1 MRTLLRRDSGF
12 ERPDDLYAALVDAHQ
27 GLSDAQ
33 SQILNAKL
41 VLLLANHIADVD
53 VMREA
58 IATAKQ
64 EL

>member
-12 ERPDDLYAALVDAHQ
+12 ERPDDLYAALVDAHL

>member
-12 ERPDDLYAALVDAHQ
+12 ERPDDLYAALVDAHL

-33 SQILNAKL
+33 SQVLNAKL
-41 VLLLANHIADVD
+41 VLLLANHIADAD